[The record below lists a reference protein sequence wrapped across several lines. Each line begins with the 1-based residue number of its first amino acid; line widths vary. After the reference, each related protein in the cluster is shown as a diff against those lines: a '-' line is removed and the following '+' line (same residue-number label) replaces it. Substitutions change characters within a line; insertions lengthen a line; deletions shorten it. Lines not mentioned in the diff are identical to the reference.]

1 MFLSHLGA
9 YLLFLIILILQSIA
23 IGELIIYI
31 RLCYTLWN
39 HDEGMKNKISSDDL
53 CQRKRKNI
61 ISLSGQAI
69 SFFVEFFVSIIVIA
83 SLFNQNLVDASLF
96 PIIFIASA
104 SLISMFQLWTSHE
117 LKRYINSKFMD
128 YWF

>member
-1 MFLSHLGA
+1 MMTL
-9 YLLFLIILILQSIA
+9 ILIQSIVV
-23 IGELIIYI
+23 GEMLIYI
-31 RLCYTLWN
+31 RLYYTLWN
-39 HDEGMKNKISSDDL
+39 HDEGMKNTISSDDL
-53 CQRKRKNI
+53 YQRKRKNI